1 MACLVSRGWA
11 RVKLVLP
18 LAFAFAAFAQ
28 PTQLVPVGPT
38 EPTERITGVYCQGP
52 ASCVVTTESGDR
64 GHLYA
69 SDGKDITATLITSD
83 YDLGE
88 EFGVLGA
95 VRLMGFAQVGDTVYV
110 LMDGA
115 ANALLTNSGDLTD
128 PEAWERS
135 SLGLPEGRDG
145 FGGNLQIGL
154 GTDGSGWTLV
164 VRNMVYTSDDAPG
177 PGAVWYE
184 TWAPTPPGETPA
196 DISRRFR
203 DDPTLCIALPTVGI
217 SPTPTQMGYVAP
229 DLALIVYPAGAR
241 NQQGTAEPGVCVS
254 TDGGETFHHVPFEGV
269 EGDLGPL
276 GVTCAGEVCAAY
288 GGLQNAPESTYIFVT
303 HDAGAGSAA
312 TWTRATLPS
321 LRDDARFRAVD
332 FAPGSVVGW
341 AVGAVGSSAPLA
353 LMTTDGGL
361 TWKDV
366 SSLVRERAADTRLH
380 TVYAP
385 DETHVWIGGE
395 NGLLLSGGY

>member
-1 MACLVSRGWA
+1 MACLVGRGWA

-128 PEAWERS
+128 PEA
-135 SLGLPEGRDG
+135 
-145 FGGNLQIGL
+145 
-154 GTDGSGWTLV
+154 
-164 VRNMVYTSDDAPG
+164 
-177 PGAVWYE
+177 
-184 TWAPTPPGETPA
+184 
-196 DISRRFR
+196 
-203 DDPTLCIALPTVGI
+203 
-217 SPTPTQMGYVAP
+217 
-229 DLALIVYPAGAR
+229 
-241 NQQGTAEPGVCVS
+241 
-254 TDGGETFHHVPFEGV
+254 
-269 EGDLGPL
+269 
-276 GVTCAGEVCAAY
+276 
-288 GGLQNAPESTYIFVT
+288 
-303 HDAGAGSAA
+303 
-312 TWTRATLPS
+312 
-321 LRDDARFRAVD
+321 
-332 FAPGSVVGW
+332 
-341 AVGAVGSSAPLA
+341 
-353 LMTTDGGL
+353 
-361 TWKDV
+361 
-366 SSLVRERAADTRLH
+366 
-380 TVYAP
+380 
-385 DETHVWIGGE
+385 
-395 NGLLLSGGY
+395 